1 MFPTPVRKVRKASL
15 FHGRDISFGMY
26 CHYLRWVLFHKHT
39 DQQAR
44 SQVGRSSGSGS
55 FSLNVGLCR
64 VLVRAC
70 WIMQLRNPQAC
81 VTVPHPQLVHN
92 VHAIR
97 SHRRCGIV
105 CSSAPPPPPP
115 LPLACRLPLGMCCC
129 TYALH
134 VSLFPDFITGVELA
148 VPGNPRQ
155 HPVPAEKGDTEDADG
170 VENSPPFYQDLPFV
184 PPPLSL
190 IPDWWHPWL
199 GSAVQQRTECRV
211 SHTCGM
217 CHRRPS
223 RSE

>member
-1 MFPTPVRKVRKASL
+1 MP
-15 FHGRDISFGMY
+15 
-26 CHYLRWVLFHKHT
+26 
-39 DQQAR
+39 
-44 SQVGRSSGSGS
+44 
-55 FSLNVGLCR
+55 
-64 VLVRAC
+64 VRAC

-184 PPPLSL
+184 PPPPPPPVTDTGLVASVARKCRPTEDRMSCQSYL
-190 IPDWWHPWL
+190 WHVPPQ
-199 GSAVQQRTECRV
+199 AK
-211 SHTCGM
+211 
-217 CHRRPS
+217 
-223 RSE
+223 SE